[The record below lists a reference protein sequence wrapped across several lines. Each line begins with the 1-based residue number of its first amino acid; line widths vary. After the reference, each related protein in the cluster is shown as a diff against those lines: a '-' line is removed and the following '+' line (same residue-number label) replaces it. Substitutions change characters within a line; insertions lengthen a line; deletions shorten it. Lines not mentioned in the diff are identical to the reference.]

1 MGAMGGEEAETGGRS
16 NYAGKN
22 GIRQLEG
29 IIPDRTL
36 RRRTLWVCPQVYCPI
51 PGGQSPN
58 YKIIISLLTKSL
70 GPCHIPLSS
79 GAAPH
84 MVFELKRGPRQAQK
98 TPRGLQDGP
107 RGPHDAQ
114 RSPQDAQDASKMPQ
128 ETFKGPVAWLPCEP
142 SGLSTMGQGTA
153 WGVC

>member
-84 MVFELKRGPRQAQK
+84 RPRRPQEASKTAQEGPTTPKDHHK
-98 TPRGLQDGP
+98 TPKMPPRCPKRPSRGLW
-107 RGPHDAQ
+107 RGCHVNQ
-114 RSPQDAQDASKMPQ
+114 
-128 ETFKGPVAWLPCEP
+128 VAYLLWGKELRGGCADMAWP
-142 SGLSTMGQGTA
+142 TM
-153 WGVC
+153 